1 MSDLAAQ
8 PLQNSGNFSQ
18 SPAFADALQR
28 AKQIAAKINPGAS
41 PVGQKRPLE
50 GDMDG
55 LGPDGKRPAG
65 LGGDQF
71 GAPGGGMPPM
81 GGGGAP
87 PMGAGPPMGMGGGGV
102 PPMGMGGMAGIPNMG
117 LGGVET
123 EEIKIPDRMVGLI
136 IGRGGESISRLQ
148 TESGAK
154 IQMSPQSMDG
164 SVERTCT
171 LTGSRPAIERAKE
184 LIDAIV
190 ASRANETGR
199 DRMGMGGGVGGG
211 GGPRLSDMM
220 GEQPGQSTSEM
231 MVPSSKVGLI
241 IGKGGETIKQL
252 QDNSGSKMV
261 VVQDGEYANA
271 PEKPLRITGDP
282 KQIERAKQLVFDLMA
297 EKDNYGPGGGG
308 GGGGRNFGRGGGFG
322 TTSQEVTVPQ
332 AAVGVVI
339 GKGGEMIKK
348 VQNDTG
354 ANIQFQQNISGRN
367 ERLATVTG
375 TPDQIEH
382 AKVII
387 NDLIE
392 SVMKRDQMGGRGG
405 GGGWGGPGGPGGYG
419 RGPGGPMGRDGKPD
433 MGPGG
438 PPFGGPGGPGPGGP
452 YPPQGWGGNF
462 HQPGVWGQPQQP
474 DPVNQPMNPGGGAP
488 GGGQPDYSAQW
499 AEYYRSMGMHREADA
514 IEQQSKAKAAGGGPM
529 PGQQPQ
535 PQPQQPQQQQ
545 QPQAQPAANGAGG
558 GQPDYSAQW
567 VEYYRSQGMIAEA
580 EKLEQQIKSSKQA
593 QGGAPQQPQQ
603 PQQPAGAPAGGGY
616 GQPQQYGA
624 YGGGYGGAGGYGG
637 QYGGYPGAGD
647 N

>member
-1 MSDLAAQ
+1 MPVCLPCST
-8 PLQNSGNFSQ
+8 
-18 SPAFADALQR
+18 ALT
-28 AKQIAAKINPGAS
+28 GAPPS
-41 PVGQKRPLE
+41 
-50 GDMDG
+50 
-55 LGPDGKRPAG
+55 GPDGKRPAG

-199 DRMGMGGGVGGG
+199 DRMGMGGGGIGGGG

-282 KQIERAKQLVFDLMA
+282 KQIEV
-297 EKDNYGPGGGG
+297 
-308 GGGGRNFGRGGGFG
+308 
-322 TTSQEVTVPQ
+322 S
-332 AAVGVVI
+332 
-339 GKGGEMIKK
+339 
-348 VQNDTG
+348 
-354 ANIQFQQNISGRN
+354 
-367 ERLATVTG
+367 
-375 TPDQIEH
+375 
-382 AKVII
+382 
-387 NDLIE
+387 
-392 SVMKRDQMGGRGG
+392 
-405 GGGWGGPGGPGGYG
+405 
-419 RGPGGPMGRDGKPD
+419 
-433 MGPGG
+433 
-438 PPFGGPGGPGPGGP
+438 
-452 YPPQGWGGNF
+452 
-462 HQPGVWGQPQQP
+462 
-474 DPVNQPMNPGGGAP
+474 PV
-488 GGGQPDYSAQW
+488 
-499 AEYYRSMGMHREADA
+499 E
-514 IEQQSKAKAAGGGPM
+514 
-529 PGQQPQ
+529 
-535 PQPQQPQQQQ
+535 
-545 QPQAQPAANGAGG
+545 
-558 GQPDYSAQW
+558 
-567 VEYYRSQGMIAEA
+567 
-580 EKLEQQIKSSKQA
+580 
-593 QGGAPQQPQQ
+593 
-603 PQQPAGAPAGGGY
+603 
-616 GQPQQYGA
+616 
-624 YGGGYGGAGGYGG
+624 
-637 QYGGYPGAGD
+637 
-647 N
+647 